1 MNDKELVFRACGFAI
16 SKLQDDGSSGVA
28 LNINDTY
35 KVMSWED
42 VISKLAAYLEVDA
55 SE

>member
-16 SKLQDDGSSGVA
+16 SKLKDNGSSGVA
-28 LNINDTY
+28 LNVNDTY
-35 KVMSWED
+35 QVMSWED
-42 VISKLAAYLEVDA
+42 VMSKLVAYLEVDA